1 MFERPCHLVALNA
14 YIFIGIP
21 HLLDANHLGLIC
33 VFEQSRVWHFVE
45 VEPRQR
51 DPTVVRNARFR
62 NGRVRLSIIGAA
74 HLAVLGTARIG

>member
-51 DPTVVRNARFR
+51 DPTVVRN
-62 NGRVRLSIIGAA
+62 GRVRLSIIGTA